1 MTIKMPQI
9 TWFNNGE
16 QTIEQLD
23 NLTLQRFNIK
33 NFKDVDD
40 YKAMQNF
47 YVFKVLDLD
56 EKSETGYY
64 GMFINKAYAQSV
76 KQMIEKQKT
85 NNNGNKQN

>member
-16 QTIEQLD
+16 HTIEQLD
-23 NLTLQRFNIK
+23 NLNLQRFNIK
-33 NFKDVDD
+33 NFKEVDD
-40 YKAMQNF
+40 YKSIQNF

-64 GMFINKAYAQSV
+64 GMFINKAYAQSI
-76 KQMIEKQKT
+76 KQMIEKQKL
-85 NNNGNKQN
+85 NNK